1 MTAET
6 LFFAA
11 VICMVAGH
19 TGKVMRWNL
28 FISVYE
34 KPANQNLLHA
44 LAAGHALNAL
54 LPVRTGD
61 AVRIL
66 LSGRKLRNGYSLSAA
81 TVAADLYADIL
92 TVSAMFFIPALAGKG
107 GGKNLH
113 RMAYV
118 YLAVS
123 AVLVFLTLLAVLAR
137 PVIKKCISRIAGLFN
152 ESIELRILYLSYLMT
167 ASVKDMIHNTD
178 KIRLA
183 GFTCMIW
190 CGYTASYAFFA
201 SYAALA
207 GFRKPDGS
215 CYTVYDI
222 FAWIFSG
229 PGLHHI
235 PAELFPAW
243 AAYLLVPL
251 LLCALYSFCTGKS
264 RNHESVV
271 YKKTL
276 PQMNQSDRLAF
287 LQTYYEDEQR
297 EKLQGYLELNADVNV
312 IADTSA
318 GSNASTIVVM
328 NEEGKRF
335 YRKYA
340 FHEDGKKLQDQAG
353 WIKDH
358 QNDIPLPYIIR
369 SIHTDHYAAYDMPDY
384 TSAAGMFQCIHT
396 MTADKSWKILRQ
408 ALHDIRSGVHSR
420 NIRKADEQ
428 TVLKYIHEKALKN
441 YQMLVQDSAGR
452 YIRNLEQYPYIIV
465 NGTALPV
472 LGTYRDMINEEYL
485 TKVFTQDYYADIHG
499 DLTIENI
506 ICLSDRSETEG
517 ENFSGRVRPDSYYFI
532 DPNTGNIHDSPLL
545 DYAKLLQSLH
555 GNYEFLMMVKEV
567 KIEKNSVSFIMAKS
581 QAYADLYRKYRQ
593 YLYENFSKRE
603 VLSIYHHEMVHWLRL
618 MPYKIRKDKKLAAV
632 FYTGLL
638 QVLKDLREMGN
649 YE

>member
-1 MTAET
+1 MTAGIWF
-6 LFFAA
+6 LAA
-11 VICMVAGH
+11 AACMVAGH
-19 TGKVMRWNL
+19 IGKVMRWQL
-28 FISVYE
+28 FICVYE
-34 KPANQNLLHA
+34 KPESHNLFHA

-137 PVIKKCISRIAGLFN
+137 PVIKKCISGIAGLFN
-152 ESIELRILYLSYLMT
+152 ESIELRILYLSYLVT

-229 PGLHHI
+229 PGLHHV
-235 PAELFPAW
+235 PADLFPAW

-271 YKKTL
+271 YRKTL
-276 PQMNQSDRLAF
+276 PQLSKSDRLAF
-287 LQTYYEDEQR
+287 LQTYYEDEER
-297 EKLQGYLELNADVNV
+297 DRLEGYLKINSDVTV
-312 IADTSA
+312 IADASA

-328 NEEGKRF
+328 NDEGRLF

-340 FHEDGKKLQDQAG
+340 FNEDGKKLQEQAE
-353 WIKDH
+353 WILGH
-358 QNDIPLPYIIR
+358 QGSIPLPLITR
-369 SIHTDHYAAYDMPDY
+369 NIHTENYAAYDMPDY
-384 TSAAGMFQCIHT
+384 SAAAGMFRCIHA
-396 MTADKSWKILRQ
+396 MTPDKSWGIL
-408 ALHDIRSGVHSR
+408 
-420 NIRKADEQ
+420 
-428 TVLKYIHEKALKN
+428 EKALNDMRKGVHCRNVRAADKESVSRYISEKAVKN
-441 YQMLVQDSAGR
+441 YRLLIRDCESR
-452 YIRNLEQYPYIIV
+452 YIRNLEQYAQIVV
-465 NGTALPV
+465 NGTVLPA
-472 LGTYRDMINEEYL
+472 LGTYQDIVNEEHL
-485 TKVFTQDYYADIHG
+485 EEVFREDHYADIHG

-506 ICLSDRSETEG
+506 VCLSEKDEIREEDFQDRII
-517 ENFSGRVRPDSYYFI
+517 PDSYYFI

-545 DYAKLLQSLH
+545 DFGKLLQSLH

-567 KIEKNSVSFIMAKS
+567 KIKKNNVSFVMAKS
-581 QAYADLYRKYRQ
+581 QAYADLYRKYQQ
-593 YLYENFSKRE
+593 YLKDNFTDRE
-603 VLSIYHHEMVHWLRL
+603 VTSIYYHEMIHWLRL

-632 FYTGLL
+632 FYAGLL
-638 QVLKDLREMGN
+638 YVLKDLREMGN
-649 YE
+649 L